1 MQKKIKID
9 TRVLYK
15 KICFTQPEETNIS
28 FHWFQNPPQII
39 RIEPG
44 SSIIFS
50 SVIQS
55 LQFPPPKINIFATFK
70 NQLVKYPSLSPPPL
84 STAQCTPPHPFA
96 IRNGVCRDTLR
107 LRRRH
112 LRPPP
117 PPPPA
122 HFTGSNNFSFLCH
135 RQSFIELS
143 LWRWKPNIRSTAP
156 ASTGSRA

>member
-70 NQLVKYPSLSPPPL
+70 NQLIKYPSLASSPLYCTVHTTTPIRHSQWRLSGHSPAQAAVSPASSASAASPPHWLQQLLSPL
-84 STAQCTPPHPFA
+84 
-96 IRNGVCRDTLR
+96 
-107 LRRRH
+107 
-112 LRPPP
+112 PPP
-117 PPPPA
+117 E
-122 HFTGSNNFSFLCH
+122 LH
-135 RQSFIELS
+135 RALS
-143 LWRWKPNIRSTAP
+143 LKVET
-156 ASTGSRA
+156 